1 MTKHAS
7 DIAVNDAEIKVSSQ
21 ENALIEIEQVSA
33 DELPMFR
40 VLLQNEYQ
48 G

>member
-1 MTKHAS
+1 MPNNDTKT
-7 DIAVNDAEIKVSSQ
+7 AVADVEVTTFSQ
-21 ENALIEIEQVSA
+21 ENTSIQIEQVSA
-33 DELPMFR
+33 DDLPMFR

>member
-1 MTKHAS
+1 MPNNDTKTVVA
-7 DIAVNDAEIKVSSQ
+7 DVEVTTFSQ
-21 ENALIEIEQVSA
+21 ENTSIQIEQVSA
-33 DELPMFR
+33 DDLPMFR